1 MKEKSCGKIVKSS
14 QYTIVHSATGQRIFV
29 IAETFK
35 FENNPPRD
43 A

>member
-1 MKEKSCGKIVKSS
+1 MKGKKLRKNCEKQSIH
-14 QYTIVHSATGQRIFV
+14 YVHSATGQRIFV